1 MCRRR
6 LRAVQGG
13 GNIRQMAARSSRRML
28 RMALLLVVMLGIAAQ
43 SLVAV
48 VGGIHELASGPT
60 LDAHGHAGQHLSHEE
75 EAPAGLGG
83 HAAAEG
89 SLHVLL
95 HHSHCAHGAWMA
107 GSCSLQLVFSP
118 LTADLPPESAG
129 RIPSFTPST
138 PFRPPIAA

>member
-1 MCRRR
+1 MP
-6 LRAVQGG
+6 
-13 GNIRQMAARSSRRML
+13 
-28 RMALLLVVMLGIAAQ
+28 RMALLLAVMLGITAQ

-48 VGGIHELASGPT
+48 VGGIHELAAQPT
-60 LDAHGHAGQHLSHEE
+60 ADAHGHAGQHLSHEE

-95 HHSHCAHGAWMA
+95 HHSHCSHGAWMA

-118 LTADLPPESAG
+118 LVAELPPESAD
-129 RIPSFTPST
+129 RLPAFTPSN